1 MVVACIVRGMQVSRY
16 PPPVL
21 TPEEFEQEVR
31 RFLDARALG
40 VSGYHSE
47 HREVL
52 AGVDGEYEIDIVVRF
67 TALDVEFAVLVEC
80 KHHKNPVKREALQAF
95 HSKIQSVGAHKGVV
109 FSTSGF
115 QSGALE
121 FAQTHGIATVQ
132 LADGRSS
139 YFTKAYGQEFEP
151 PSWLPRFAAWL
162 LAEHSATLV
171 SSENPRPLLEPLG
184 AARVEG
190 D

>member
-1 MVVACIVRGMQVSRY
+1 
-16 PPPVL
+16 
-21 TPEEFEQEVR
+21 
-31 RFLDARALG
+31 
-40 VSGYHSE
+40 
-47 HREVL
+47 
-52 AGVDGEYEIDIVVRF
+52 
-67 TALDVEFAVLVEC
+67 
-80 KHHKNPVKREALQAF
+80 
-95 HSKIQSVGAHKGVV
+95 V

-151 PSWLPRFAAWL
+151 PPWLPRFAAWL

-171 SSENPRPLLEPLG
+171 SSENPRPLLEALG